1 MNFPSFERFARE
13 VFDDI
18 PEEYRAGV
26 DGLVVRRDAVPH
38 PELAGI
44 WTLGEC
50 LTEEH
55 VSDFASADTT
65 RSLIALY
72 WGSFRNL
79 ARDNED
85 FDWEDEVWET
95 LTHELRH
102 HLESLA
108 GDDALEDVDYA
119 ADESF
124 RRFEGQDFDP
134 WYWQRGD
141 RVEADVYRVE
151 RAWYIEQE
159 WMTDEFDAR
168 THITFTW
175 RGGRYRFPRPEE
187 LGDVHFV
194 LVHGLELAP
203 GDEAVE
209 LVLVRRRTW
218 WQNVRRMVSS
228 AKTLVLE
235 SEAHA
240 EPVVGQG

>member
-1 MNFPSFERFARE
+1 MNFQSFERFAHE

-38 PELAGI
+38 PELPGI

-55 VSDFASADTT
+55 VSDFGSADTT

-79 ARDNED
+79 ARGNPD
-85 FDWEDEVWET
+85 FDWEEEVWET

-141 RVEADVYRVE
+141 QLEPGLYRVE
-151 RAWYIEQE
+151 RAWYLEQE
-159 WMTDEFDAR
+159 WTGEAFDDAPE
-168 THITFTW
+168 INFDW
-175 RGGRYRFPRPEE
+175 RGVRYRFPRPEE

-194 LVHGLELAP
+194 LVRGVELAP
-203 GDEAVE
+203 NDEAVE
-209 LVLVRRRTW
+209 VVLVRRRTW
-218 WQNVRRMVSS
+218 WQNVKRMLS
-228 AKTLVLE
+228 ASDTLVLE
-235 SEAHA
+235 SEADA
-240 EPVVGQG
+240 EPVAGQG

>member
-1 MNFPSFERFARE
+1 VDFRSFERFAHE

-79 ARDNED
+79 ARDDED
-85 FDWEDEVWET
+85 FDWDEEVWET
-95 LTHELRH
+95 LTHEIRH

-124 RRFEGQDFDP
+124 RRFEGQRFDP
-134 WYWQRGD
+134 WYWQHGD
-141 RVEADVYRVE
+141 EVEPGLFRVE
-151 RAWYIEQE
+151 RAWYLGQE
-159 WMTDEFDAR
+159 WTEEAFRAA
-168 THITFTW
+168 TEVAFEW
-175 RGGRYRFPRPEE
+175 RQGRFRVPRPDE
-187 LGDVHFV
+187 LGDVHFI
-194 LVHGLELAP
+194 LVHGLALEP
-203 GDEAVE
+203 TVDAVE

-218 WQNVRRMVSS
+218 FQHVRRMLS
-228 AKTLVLE
+228 ASGAVVLE
-235 SEAHA
+235 SEAEA
-240 EPVVGQG
+240 EPVGRVG